1 MPIWLVNLYMWISS
15 IKDAGE
21 LNTAKS
27 ASKNSATSKQANHK
41 HKQQLPSTEFAAKIL
56 LDLHERNKLTISE
69 VKDQNN
75 VLSTLIMVCNNAMC
89 MQCSTFVVKSQK
101 PVAGLTEGERLNKAA
116 QVTVSK

>member
-1 MPIWLVNLYMWISS
+1 MPIWLVNLHMWISS

-27 ASKNSATSKQANHK
+27 TSKNSARSKQANHK
-41 HKQQLPSTEFAAKIL
+41 HKEQLPSTEFAAKTL

-69 VKDQNN
+69 VKHQTD
-75 VLSTLIMVCNNAMC
+75 VLSTLITVCNIAMC

-101 PVAGLTEGERLNKAA
+101 PVDGLTDEEQLDKAV